1 MQIISPRQHG
11 YLDFLTVI
19 LFLLA
24 PVLFG
29 LSEVPA
35 LLAYGLAIVHLAVT
49 LTSDF
54 PFGLIKLIP
63 FTVHG
68 WIERIVG
75 PTLVV
80 VPFVLGFADEPM
92 ARNFYMGMGLIIIV
106 VGLLT
111 DYRATQRKS

>member
-11 YLDFLTVI
+11 YLDFLTVF

-35 LLAYGLAIVHLAVT
+35 LLAYGLAMVHLAVT

-80 VPFVLGFADEPM
+80 VPFVLGFADESM

-111 DYRATQRKS
+111 DYRATQR